1 MILSLASETPPAWVA
16 EVVEPNLEEV
26 LVDHAHCEKK
36 AAGTAVNLIFAH
48 VEHPELAR
56 ELSEIAREELEHFEL
71 VLALLSRR
79 GMSFRRQFP
88 SSYGARLS
96 ELVRKEKPGRF
107 VDRMLIAALIEARS
121 CERFALLRDRLADRE
136 LASFYGELY
145 ASEARHHATYVRMA
159 ATFADRETVNAR
171 LAELARA
178 EAEIIADT
186 DGLPRLHS

>member
-1 MILSLASETPPAWVA
+1 MLNLASDTPAQWVE

-48 VEHPELAR
+48 VEHPELVR
-56 ELSEIAREELEHFEL
+56 ELSEIAREELEHFEA
-71 VLALLSRR
+71 VLALLARR
-79 GMSFRRQFP
+79 GMAFRRQFP
-88 SSYGARLS
+88 SSYGARLG

-121 CERFALLRDRLADRE
+121 CERFALLRDGLADAE
-136 LASFYGELY
+136 LAAFYGELY

-159 ATFADRETVNAR
+159 ATFVDRDEVAAR
-171 LAELARA
+171 LRELALR
-178 EAEIIADT
+178 EAEIIAET
-186 DGLPRLHS
+186 DGMPRLHS